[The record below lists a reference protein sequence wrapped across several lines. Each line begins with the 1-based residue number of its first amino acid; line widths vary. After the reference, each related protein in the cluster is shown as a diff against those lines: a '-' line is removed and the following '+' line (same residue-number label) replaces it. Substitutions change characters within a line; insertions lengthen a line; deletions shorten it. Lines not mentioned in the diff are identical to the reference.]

1 MKNTINFA
9 GLLMTEE
16 QSTFKGFWVNTD
28 SGLASLIGYG
38 TKQIETTYV
47 SLHQYPNAE
56 FIRLN
61 KEDYTTKPG
70 EFLIFNTSKPKAD
83 EEMNDLINGKIIW
96 KDCTTASEVDSF
108 LCNVYVRQEGFFISI
123 RKYDNQFLVFFK
135 YKN

>member
-1 MKNTINFA
+1 MKNTINFS

-16 QSTFKGFWVNTD
+16 LSSFKGFWVNPE
-28 SGLASLIGYG
+28 SEFAKVIGYG

-47 SLHQYPNAE
+47 SLHQYPNSE
-56 FIRLN
+56 FIKAN
-61 KEDYTTKPG
+61 KEDYTTRPG
-70 EFLIFNTSKPKAD
+70 EFLFFNTSKSKAD
-83 EEMNDLINGKIIW
+83 EEMNKLINREIIW

-108 LCNVYVRQEGFFISI
+108 LCNVYVREEGFFLSI